1 MSYKIAAASSDGK
14 QIDETF
20 GAAKKFII
28 YEVTDGSYKK
38 LEERVF
44 HEELTENCREAAALP
59 DGSSLLDGSGTGGGC
74 SSAGSVSSTGSGGEC
89 GAAGGYSCG
98 AGIGCASGGSGSD
111 GGCGGAGNGS
121 AKVELIS
128 DCRCIVCKKI
138 GFHIQKQLERKAISA
153 FDVSCSVEEALEKIS
168 YYFKRIDNHESLR
181 AQSSPGCRGKE
192 LLAVSAKG

>member
-1 MSYKIAAASSDGK
+1 MSYKIAIASSDGK

-20 GAAKKFII
+20 GAAKSFLI
-28 YEVTDGSYKK
+28 YEVTDGAYRK

-44 HEELTENCREAAALP
+44 HEE
-59 DGSSLLDGSGTGGGC
+59 
-74 SSAGSVSSTGSGGEC
+74 
-89 GAAGGYSCG
+89 GAASEKCGTSCG
-98 AGIGCASGGSGSD
+98 AGIGCASGGSAAG

-121 AKVELIS
+121 AKVELIA

-181 AQSSPGCRGKE
+181 AQSSSGCRGKE